1 MSAGMGGAQGRPG
14 EPLPTFGASP
24 LLDSSPAVAAGLT
37 AAGWVRTDVTHN
49 YQGKGI
55 RSKIFSAW
63 WRRVPLPDIGGDSP
77 RVWSLPSL
85 QAMRTD
91 LDGEPLRD
99 ATVVAF
105 DTEFCY
111 DDRAGRLVLSYQFAF
126 VDPADPSR
134 VVEVMVAPLPDA
146 GSPGGARRVP
156 LGQILS
162 WMVAAFQINW
172 DGWSYHGGPH
182 YYDKV
187 PRHKDGS
194 RDYRTRDKDPIDVVL
209 VGHYLPADITALE
222 MGRDQPDLL
231 VRLSSV
237 QGGLVS
243 LPGGKGRP
251 RSTDYI
257 HPAYLENTRKFW
269 SVRVTFRDT
278 MAQSPAGKKSL
289 AALGDAVGVPKLEL
303 SEDARLAVARDVE
316 LDFQSVGLDD
326 AERAALAA
334 TFELDADDADVADD
348 AVKERMDRLLVLR
361 PAEFAEYAAQ
371 DALVVLSYELAV
383 WGSGQGG
390 RGVVPPPTLTS
401 AATRVAKRLMG
412 RYLCVP
418 VGRRSGDLFDQ
429 VYRGL
434 RRVRDKEKPAPGG
447 PPVPSGSPAPYIQDT
462 TLRPLDGWCEEAQA
476 YAIHAYHGG
485 INSCDGVT
493 LHQGHRTWDWDLQNA
508 YPTAMNVV
516 PDVWWNHPQGP
527 IECRLVDVD
536 LDWSFFDKHLG
547 PMTPLYAY
555 VTFDFPR
562 DVKWPCLP
570 LTEGS
575 SLVFPRTSKGADARD
590 AAWACAPE
598 LWVALAMGARVHVL
612 KGVVL
617 RHRPR
622 GPIARGGYDR
632 CLSAAVTQLVE
643 DRSQAKALCGKKSL
657 PELLL
662 KTMVNSLYGKTA
674 QDVSAKDTWN
684 AWTDT
689 SENLGGS
696 AITSPHH
703 AAMTTSL
710 VRAELCATMEQL
722 HRLGYGCYSVTTDG
736 FITDAPADVL
746 VGCDMFGLLPLMQGS
761 RMELSGDPAV
771 WAVKHEQDDLLSFTT
786 RGNVSLDEGG
796 VCAHNSLRYPAAPDG
811 WSDRACL
818 YADVVYRTRRVR
830 NDVNRFPCFRRLAA
844 RGLARQDFETH
855 EAARW
860 VSCDYDL
867 KRKPEASTLASVDV
881 RMDPDAREEAGLLLG
896 EVFPETTEVATFETV
911 PFEDVAEYGAW
922 RTSAETMRKA
932 GRCLRTRSD
941 WEDLFWRVAHA
952 GTRKPRDMTRARLM
966 TALIGY
972 RQGDWSSPVLDALK
986 TPQAKLDWLN
996 AQARGPGP
1004 TRPLTMGDW
1013 KNARRPERRSQMLP
1027 ERDVSGLL
1035 KRMNP

>member
-622 GPIARGGYDR
+622 GPIARGGLRQVPLRGSDPAR
-632 CLSAAVTQLVE
+632 GGPLPGQGALRQEVPAGAPAQDDGEQLVRQDGPGRVRQGYVE
-643 DRSQAKALCGKKSL
+643 RLDRHVGEPWRLGHHVAPSRGHDHVAGVGRALRHHGAA
-657 PELLL
+657 PPPGIRLLL
-662 KTMVNSLYGKTA
+662 CHNGRIHHRRA
-674 QDVSAKDTWN
+674 
-684 AWTDT
+684 
-689 SENLGGS
+689 GGR
-696 AITSPHH
+696 AGRLRH
-703 AAMTTSL
+703 
-710 VRAELCATMEQL
+710 VR
-722 HRLGYGCYSVTTDG
+722 
-736 FITDAPADVL
+736 
-746 VGCDMFGLLPLMQGS
+746 
-761 RMELSGDPAV
+761 
-771 WAVKHEQDDLLSFTT
+771 
-786 RGNVSLDEGG
+786 
-796 VCAHNSLRYPAAPDG
+796 PAA
-811 WSDRACL
+811 
-818 YADVVYRTRRVR
+818 
-830 NDVNRFPCFRRLAA
+830 
-844 RGLARQDFETH
+844 
-855 EAARW
+855 
-860 VSCDYDL
+860 
-867 KRKPEASTLASVDV
+867 
-881 RMDPDAREEAGLLLG
+881 
-896 EVFPETTEVATFETV
+896 
-911 PFEDVAEYGAW
+911 
-922 RTSAETMRKA
+922 
-932 GRCLRTRSD
+932 
-941 WEDLFWRVAHA
+941 AHA
-952 GTRKPRDMTRARLM
+952 GLAHGALGRPRRMGREARAGRPAVLHDQGQRL
-966 TALIGY
+966 ARRGRGLRAQQPPLPGGP
-972 RQGDWSSPVLDALK
+972 RRLVRPGLPLRRRGLPDEACPQRREPLPLL
-986 TPQAKLDWLN
+986 PQARRPGPGTPGLRDPRGRALGLVRLRPQ
-996 AQARGPGP
+996 AQARGV
-1004 TRPLTMGDW
+1004 D
-1013 KNARRPERRSQMLP
+1013 A
-1027 ERDVSGLL
+1027 GL
-1035 KRMNP
+1035 R